1 MKTGLRLTRMA
12 GSLAQQSLKS
22 EDPPMMNPIEERL
35 HAAGYILPP
44 AIVPAGN
51 YVPYTRSGNQLFIAG
66 QLCYGADG
74 KVAAAHIGRVGED
87 VSIEDATVAAR
98 LCALNILAQ
107 AKSALG
113 SLDRIERCLRVF
125 GCVNAISP
133 FPSVSI
139 VMNGA
144 SDLLVLA
151 LGDKGHH
158 ARMTIGCLLPRNA
171 AAEVEAVFEVR

>member
-1 MKTGLRLTRMA
+1 M
-12 GSLAQQSLKS
+12 
-22 EDPPMMNPIEERL
+22 DPIEQRL
-35 HAAGYILPP
+35 LAAGYALPP

-51 YVPYTRSGNQLFIAG
+51 YVPYTRSGNQLFVAG
-66 QLCYGADG
+66 QLCYGPDG
-74 KVAAAHIGRVGED
+74 KVSTSHIGRVGED
-87 VSIEDATVAAR
+87 VSIEEATIAAR
-98 LCALNILAQ
+98 WCALNILAQ

-113 SLDRIERCLRVF
+113 SLDRIEGCLRVF
-125 GCVNAISP
+125 GCINAVSP

-151 LGDKGHH
+151 LGDKGRH